1 MAKTAILGGA
11 HITQAMSDSKFL
23 ALMPEFRSVKVQQDT
38 MRVDLNSKKGC
49 NSCNKRRYHANIDSN
64 FAVIASEL
72 HPARAAVL
80 KQYLGVD
87 KLLIRA
93 INPATRQPFT
103 KEV

>member
-1 MAKTAILGGA
+1 MAKTAILGGT
-11 HITQAMSDSKFL
+11 HITQAMSDSEFF
-23 ALMPEFRSVKVQQDT
+23 ALMPEFLSVKEQQDA
-38 MRVDLNSKKGC
+38 MHIDLSSKKGC

-72 HPARAAVL
+72 HPVRAAVL
-80 KQYLGVD
+80 KKYLGVD